1 MMSKKVIGYTA
12 GVYDLFHVGHLNI
25 LKKAKENCDELIVA
39 VSTDE
44 LVEKYKSKKTFIPYE
59 ERAEILSHI
68 NFVDRVVP
76 QETMDK
82 MEAWKKYRFDIMF
95 VGDDWKGTDKWN
107 EIEDEFKKVGV
118 EIVYF
123 PYTKCTSSSKIRKLI
138 DNNLKI
144 KTYR

>member
-1 MMSKKVIGYTA
+1 MGKKIIGYTA

-44 LVEKYKSKKTFIPYE
+44 LVEKYKNKKTFVPYE

-68 NFVDRVVP
+68 DYVNKVVA

-82 MEAWKKYRFDIMF
+82 MEAWKKYKFDVMF
-95 VGDDWKGTDKWN
+95 VGDDWKGTDKWRK
-107 EIEDEFKKVGV
+107 IEEEFEKVGV
-118 EIVYF
+118 KIVYF
-123 PYTKCTSSSKIRKLI
+123 PYTKCTSSTKIRELI
-138 DNNLKI
+138 DKNLKV